1 MEEKIKKIITDLGA
15 SVCGSSSVERFKEVP
30 EGFSP
35 TDIYSEC
42 KSVIAF
48 GVNLPKGLTKLK
60 SSLIYGHFNYFSCSI
75 VDKIAFDGAK
85 IIEEKFNC
93 FSLPMPCDNPY
104 EYWDEDK
111 LEGKGLISMKHT
123 AILCGIGAL
132 GKNTLLLN
140 PKYGNELTIGAI
152 LTDLELKSDDLCE
165 NICIKECHK
174 CIENCPVGA
183 IQEGKVVQKLCRNNA
198 YGKTKRGFDTVEC
211 NKCRKVCPMRYGKN
225 L

>member
-1 MEEKIKKIITDLGA
+1 
-15 SVCGSSSVERFKEVP
+15 
-30 EGFSP
+30 
-35 TDIYSEC
+35 
-42 KSVIAF
+42 
-48 GVNLPKGLTKLK
+48 
-60 SSLIYGHFNYFSCSI
+60 
-75 VDKIAFDGAK
+75 
-85 IIEEKFNC
+85 
-93 FSLPMPCDNPY
+93 MPCDNPY

-152 LTDLELKSDDLCE
+152 LTDLDLKSDDLCE
-165 NICIKECHK
+165 NTCMKECHK

-183 IQEGKVVQKLCRNNA
+183 IQDGKVVQKLCRNNA